1 MSYFKID
8 IPKSAKTIMDYLS
21 YSGYESYVVGGC
33 VRDSL
38 LRREPHDWD
47 ICTNAKPESVVNIFE
62 GNSFEV
68 IKTGLQHG
76 TVTVHWHCEDYEVTT
91 FRTESE
97 YSDNRHPDKVE
108 FVNDISA
115 DLARRDFTINAM
127 AYNDWCGLVDPYGGW
142 SDLHDG
148 IIRCVGN
155 PDDRFTEDALR
166 ILRAL
171 RFASTYGFKIEER
184 TAESIHRNRWLL
196 KRISAERIQSELVK
210 ILCGKGVLDILLEYS
225 DVMAVIIPELEP
237 CIGFD
242 QNNKFHIYTIYDH
255 IAHAVSNYTGGDIS
269 VKIALLLHDIGK
281 PRCYTEDSNG
291 GHFYGHAVP
300 SKAIAE
306 KVLDRLKFDNKTKN
320 EVLELVL
327 FHDATIA
334 ATKKTV
340 RRWLNV
346 VGYEQ
351 LVRLMEIRR
360 ADILAHAPGTTDAR
374 LSDRDKVL
382 ELANEIIA
390 EQECFQ
396 IKDLA
401 VNGHDICSLGLQGPT
416 VGSVLKHLLEQ
427 VLEENVKNEHDALMA
442 EAKRLLRIADEFC
455 KLGCTSFRLTPEEVK
470 ELIKNGKITADK
482 ELPNEN

>member
-1 MSYFKID
+1 MTIEQIKALVEGPEYEFLRTDKHLGDRIMFLTLGGSHAYGTNVETSDID
-8 IPKSAKTIMDYLS
+8 VRGCAMNSKS
-21 YSGYESYVVGGC
+21 
-33 VRDSL
+33 
-38 LRREPHDWD
+38 
-47 ICTNAKPESVVNIFE
+47 
-62 GNSFEV
+62 
-68 IKTGLQHG
+68 
-76 TVTVHWHCEDYEVTT
+76 
-91 FRTESE
+91 
-97 YSDNRHPDKVE
+97 
-108 FVNDISA
+108 
-115 DLARRDFTINAM
+115 
-127 AYNDWCGLVDPYGGW
+127 
-142 SDLHDG
+142 
-148 IIRCVGN
+148 VGN

-171 RFASTYGFKIEER
+171 RFASTYGFKIEEK
-184 TAESIHRNRWLL
+184 TAEAIHKNKNKYLL

-210 ILCGKGVLDILLEYS
+210 ILRGKGVLDILLEYS
-225 DVMAVIIPELEP
+225 DVMTVIIPELEP

-255 IAHAVSNYTGGDIS
+255 IAHAVSNYTGDDIS

-281 PRCYTEDSNG
+281 PRCYTEDGNG

-306 KVLDRLKFDNKTKN
+306 KVLDRLKFDNKTRN

-340 RRWLNV
+340 RRWLNT

-351 LVRLMEIRR
+351 LKRLMEIRR

-374 LSDRDKVL
+374 LSDRDKIL

-401 VNGHDICSLGLQGPT
+401 VNGHDICSLGVQGPT
-416 VGSVLKHLLEQ
+416 VGDVLNYLLEQ
-427 VLEENVKNEHDALMA
+427 VLEENIENEHDALME

-455 KLGCTSFRLTPEEVK
+455 KLGCTSFRLTPEEVR
-470 ELIKNGKITADK
+470 ELIKTDKITSDK
-482 ELPNEN
+482 ENENDQN

>member
-1 MSYFKID
+1 MSFKID

-21 YSGYESYVVGGC
+21 CSGYESYVVGGC

-62 GNSFEV
+62 TNGLEV

-76 TVTVHWHCEDYEVTT
+76 TVTIHWHCEDYEVTT
-91 FRTESE
+91 FRTESG
-97 YSDNRHPDKVE
+97 YSDNRHPDKVD
-108 FVNDISA
+108 FVNNISA

-127 AYNDWCGLVDPYGGW
+127 AYNDWNGLVDPYGGW
-142 SDLHDG
+142 SDLNDG

-155 PDDRFTEDALR
+155 PDDRFAEDALR

-171 RFASTYGFKIEER
+171 RFASTYGFKIEEK
-184 TAESIHRNRWLL
+184 TAEAIHKNKNKYLL

-210 ILCGKGVLDILLEYS
+210 ILRGKGVLDVLFEYS

-237 CIGFD
+237 CIDFD
-242 QNNKFHIYTIYDH
+242 QNNKFHVYTVYDH
-255 IAHAVSNYTGGDIS
+255 IAHAVSNYTGDDIS

-281 PRCYTEDSNG
+281 PRCYTEDGNG

-306 KVLDRLKFDNKTKN
+306 KVLDRLRFDNKTKN

-327 FHDATIA
+327 FHDSTIA
-334 ATKKTV
+334 TTKRAV
-340 RRWLNV
+340 RKWLNII
-346 VGYEQ
+346 GYEQ

-374 LSDRDKVL
+374 LSDRDRVL

-401 VNGHDICSLGLQGPT
+401 VNGHDICSLGVQGPT
-416 VGSVLKHLLEQ
+416 VGGILNYLLDLVLDEA
-427 VLEENVKNEHDALMA
+427 VENEHDALME
-442 EAKRLLRIADEFC
+442 EAKRFLKIVDKYCEI
-455 KLGCTSFRLTPEEVK
+455 GCTSFRLTSEEIK
-470 ELIKNGKITADK
+470 ELIKNDKITSDK
-482 ELPNEN
+482 ENQ